1 MSVAGTVV
9 LVRVGEDAVAVW
21 VGVGVEAGVEI
32 SIAAIFHWSFV
43 GAVSDTVTGVPAAW
57 SVVSDWL
64 QNVSPELAR
73 NWWSSV

>member
-1 MSVAGTVV
+1 
-9 LVRVGEDAVAVW
+9 VGG
-21 VGVGVEAGVEI
+21 GVGVEI
-32 SIAAIFHWSFV
+32 STAAMFHWSSV
-43 GAVSDTVTGVPAAW
+43 GAVSDIVTVVPAAW